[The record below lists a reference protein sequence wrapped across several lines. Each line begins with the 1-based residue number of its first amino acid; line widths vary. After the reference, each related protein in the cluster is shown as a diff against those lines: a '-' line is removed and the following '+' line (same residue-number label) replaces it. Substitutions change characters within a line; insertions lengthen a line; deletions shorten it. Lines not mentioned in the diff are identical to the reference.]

1 MYFVMRKDDFRFCI
15 SLDDIL
21 DVISFLQESGIVKQH
36 PIEKAKNVREGAA
49 TALSNGKIEPKENNF
64 PLYSFTEN
72 IIEAEMAEDGD
83 MYFFLL
89 QNKDSFITLA
99 LEDVLICLRV
109 AELSGEI
116 EPLVGFWNLRGI
128 YPRLEE
134 WFISS
139 KAEELLMSRYW
150 ERKNNENV

>member
-1 MYFVMRKDDFRFCI
+1 MYFVMKKDNFHFCV
-15 SLDDIL
+15 SLDDTL
-21 DVISFLQESGIVKQH
+21 NVISFLQESGILKQY
-36 PIEKAKNVREGAA
+36 PIEKEKNAREEAVAA
-49 TALSNGKIEPKENNF
+49 LASEKIELKENNF
-64 PLYSFTEN
+64 PLYSFTGDV
-72 IIEAEMAEDGD
+72 IEAEMAEDGD

-89 QNKDSFITLA
+89 QNKDSFITLS

-128 YPRLEE
+128 YPRLKE

-139 KAEELLMSRYW
+139 KAEDLLMARYW
-150 ERKNNENV
+150 ERKK

>member
-1 MYFVMRKDDFRFCI
+1 MYFVMRKDDFYFCI

-21 DVISFLQESGIVKQH
+21 DVVYFLQERGILKQH
-36 PIEKAKNVREGAA
+36 PIEKGKNAREEAA

-64 PLYSFTEN
+64 PLYSFTGD

-89 QNKDSFITLA
+89 QNKDSFITLS

-150 ERKNNENV
+150 EGKKQ

>member
-1 MYFVMRKDDFRFCI
+1 MYFAMKKDNFYFCI

-21 DVISFLQESGIVKQH
+21 DVVSFLQESGILKQY
-36 PIEKAKNVREGAA
+36 PIEKAKSAREEAIE
-49 TALSNGKIEPKENNF
+49 ALSNEKIKPKENNF
-64 PLYSFTEN
+64 PRYSFTGD

-89 QNKDSFITLA
+89 QNKDSFITLS

-116 EPLVGFWNLRGI
+116 EPLVGFWSLRRI

-134 WFISS
+134 WFQSS
-139 KAEELLMSRYW
+139 KAEELLMKRYW
-150 ERKNNENV
+150 ERKDS

>member
-1 MYFVMRKDDFRFCI
+1 MYFVMRKDDFYFCV
-15 SLDDIL
+15 SLNDIL
-21 DVISFLQESGIVKQH
+21 DVVSFLQESGILKQH
-36 PIEKAKNVREGAA
+36 PIEKAKNAREEAA
-49 TALSNGKIEPKENNF
+49 IALSNGKIKPKENNF
-64 PLYSFTEN
+64 PLYSFTGD

-83 MYFFLL
+83 MFFFLL
-89 QNKDSFITLA
+89 QNKDSFITLS

-150 ERKNNENV
+150 EGKKQ

>member
-1 MYFVMRKDDFRFCI
+1 MRKDDFYFCI

-21 DVISFLQESGIVKQH
+21 DVVSFLQESGILKQH
-36 PIEKAKNVREGAA
+36 PIEKGKNAREEAA

-64 PLYSFTEN
+64 PLYSFTGD

-89 QNKDSFITLA
+89 QNKDSFITLS
-99 LEDVLICLRV
+99 LEDILICLRV

-128 YPRLEE
+128 YPKLEE

-150 ERKNNENV
+150 EGKKQ

>member
-1 MYFVMRKDDFRFCI
+1 
-15 SLDDIL
+15 
-21 DVISFLQESGIVKQH
+21 
-36 PIEKAKNVREGAA
+36 
-49 TALSNGKIEPKENNF
+49 
-64 PLYSFTEN
+64 
-72 IIEAEMAEDGD
+72 MAEDGD

-89 QNKDSFITLA
+89 QNKDSFITLS

-109 AELSGEI
+109 AELSGGI
-116 EPLVGFWNLRGI
+116 EPLVGFWSLRGI

-150 ERKNNENV
+150 EGKNNDNV

>member
-21 DVISFLQESGIVKQH
+21 DVIFFLQESGILKQY
-36 PIEKAKNVREGAA
+36 PIEKAKNAREEAVAA
-49 TALSNGKIEPKENNF
+49 LASEKIELKENNF
-64 PLYSFTEN
+64 PLYSFTGDV
-72 IIEAEMAEDGD
+72 IEAEMAEDGD
-83 MYFFLL
+83 IYFFLL
-89 QNKDSFITLA
+89 QNNNSFITLS

-139 KAEELLMSRYW
+139 KAEDLLIKRYW
-150 ERKNNENV
+150 KRKDS

>member
-1 MYFVMRKDDFRFCI
+1 M
-15 SLDDIL
+15 
-21 DVISFLQESGIVKQH
+21 KQH
-36 PIEKAKNVREGAA
+36 PIEKAKNTREEAA

-64 PLYSFTEN
+64 PLYSFTGD

-99 LEDVLICLRV
+99 LEDVLIGLRV
-109 AELSGEI
+109 AELSGGI

-134 WFISS
+134 WFRDSE
-139 KAEELLMSRYW
+139 AEKLLMKRYW
-150 ERKNNENV
+150 ERKNNENI